1 MTRKLECRRYRR
13 AVYNETGETGRDKLF
28 GERNKK
34 KKKKI
39 VVARQ
44 VGVTVER
51 KGNEQIPETFR
62 R

>member
-1 MTRKLECRRYRR
+1 MQGYRR
-13 AVYNETGETGRDKLF
+13 AVYNEAGEIGRVKLF
-28 GERNKK
+28 GERKK
-34 KKKKI
+34 RKI
-39 VVARQ
+39 MVARQ